1 MEGSVT
7 AFSQAVGTPRP
18 GARPWPRAAVFDCDG
33 LLVDSEHCWHA
44 AYRAAAA
51 HVGRPPA
58 GVDFASLNGASVRL
72 AAGRLSRALDRPV
85 PHELLREQLQLAVER
100 LPIQA
105 ARGAERLLATLGAQ
119 LPLAVASNGPPAAVE
134 VLLRRTGLHRHFS
147 AIVSAEQ
154 VTAPKP
160 SPHVYLEACR
170 QLAVDPS
177 DAIAFEDSPRGARA
191 VRRAGLLL
199 VAVPSDGD
207 RIDADLTVERL
218 DDARVLGLFGLRR
231 PPARRCARPS

>member
-1 MEGSVT
+1 MEERVT
-7 AFSQAVGTPRP
+7 AFSQPLGTSAAGPR
-18 GARPWPRAAVFDCDG
+18 AWPRAAVFDCDG
-33 LLVDSEHCWHA
+33 LLVDSGHCWHA

-51 HVGRPPA
+51 HVGSS
-58 GVDFASLNGASVRL
+58 GVAVSFASLNGASVRL
-72 AAGRLSRALDRPV
+72 AAGRLSRALSRPV

-100 LPIQA
+100 LPLQA
-105 ARGAERLLATLGAQ
+105 THGAERLLATLGAH

-134 VLLRRTGLHRHFS
+134 VLLRRTGLRRHFS

-154 VTAPKP
+154 VAAPKP

-191 VRRAGLLL
+191 ARRAGLLL

-218 DDARVLGLFGLRR
+218 DDARVLSLFGLRR
-231 PPARRCARPS
+231 PPAPPRAQPS